1 MKIAVI
7 GSGGVGGYYG
17 GLLAQQG
24 HAVTCVA
31 GALDV
36 KNYTLRDFA
45 SRFEFSRQQTGV
57 NKGMGGYFLDF
68 GHF

>member
-7 GSGGVGGYYG
+7 GTGGVGGYYG

-36 KNYTLRDFA
+36 KNYTRGLEGQISQRSKSSQRAMPANSSRKMFLR
-45 SRFEFSRQQTGV
+45 R
-57 NKGMGGYFLDF
+57 
-68 GHF
+68 